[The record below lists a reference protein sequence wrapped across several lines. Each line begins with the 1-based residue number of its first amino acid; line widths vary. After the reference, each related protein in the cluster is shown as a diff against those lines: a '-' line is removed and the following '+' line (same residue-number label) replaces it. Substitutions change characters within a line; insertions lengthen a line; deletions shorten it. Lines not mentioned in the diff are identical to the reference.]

1 MDRTVLKKNILTQTY
16 RLVFSFIFSNLT
28 ETLAVGK
35 MTFTRSCCKSAYRPP
50 SGRREMIRQTTSPAR
65 YSSKSRNVESTW
77 TSRIEYHGIR
87 RSLTPSEIRRRG
99 IGQRLRSQQSPT
111 DLVFKSVASL
121 AAVNSSKINSSGRF
135 SFTLFSERHEF
146 SASIIFF
153 ISGLFCSVSGWFWL
167 FMFVP

>member
-1 MDRTVLKKNILTQTY
+1 
-16 RLVFSFIFSNLT
+16 
-28 ETLAVGK
+28 
-35 MTFTRSCCKSAYRPP
+35 MTFTRSSCKFAYNSCC
-50 SGRREMIRQTTSPAR
+50 GRWEMIRQTTSPAR

-99 IGQRLRSQQSPT
+99 IGQRLRSQHSPK

-121 AAVNSSKINSSGRF
+121 AAVSSSNINSSGRF
-135 SFTLFSERHEF
+135 AFTLFSERHEF

-153 ISGLFCSVSGWFWL
+153 ISGLFCSVSCGFWFWL